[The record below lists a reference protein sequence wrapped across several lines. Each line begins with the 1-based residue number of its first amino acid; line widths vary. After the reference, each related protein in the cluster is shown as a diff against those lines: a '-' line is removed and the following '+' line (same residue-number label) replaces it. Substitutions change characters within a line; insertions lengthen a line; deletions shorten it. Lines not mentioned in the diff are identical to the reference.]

1 MKLFLFFAARTIP
14 AFIITFV
21 VFSLIRVR
29 FFSNRKKNSTGFR
42 EFLLSIFAAYIAF
55 LVIMLFTP
63 NSYIANS
70 GINLTNENFDFVG
83 NFKDRI
89 NSGAWGVNFVPFRT
103 MKNYIKYSGFLH
115 TLTNILGNILIFIPY
130 GILVAEIFPKYRK
143 LSKIFLLSFTTSF
156 FVEFIQ
162 FFIGRSVD
170 IDDLILNVIGSI
182 IGYIIWDKNLKY
194 KFAKKKRKKI
204 RRPRSPKIDKG
215 TRI

>member
-1 MKLFLFFAARTIP
+1 MRLFLFFAARTIP

-21 VFSLIRVR
+21 VFSMVRVK
-29 FFSNRKKNSTGFR
+29 FFSHRKINSNGFR
-42 EFLLSIFAAYIAF
+42 EFLLSLFAGYLAF

-89 NSGAWGVNFVPFRT
+89 TSGAWGVNLVPFRT
-103 MKNYIKYSGFLH
+103 IKNYIKYSGFLH
-115 TLTNILGNILIFIPY
+115 TMTNVMGNVIIFLPF
-130 GILVAEIFPKYRK
+130 GIFVAEILPKARS
-143 LSKIFLLSFTTSF
+143 LSKILAITFFSSF

-170 IDDLILNVIGSI
+170 IDDLMLNVLGSV
-182 IGYIIWDKNLKY
+182 IGYFIWKKNLRF
-194 KFAKKKRKKI
+194 KFAKKKRKKL
-204 RRPRSPKIDKG
+204 KKTEMG
-215 TRI
+215 

>member
-1 MKLFLFFAARTIP
+1 MRLFLFFAVRIIP
-14 AFIITFV
+14 AFIITFIG
-21 VFSLIRVR
+21 FSLIRVK
-29 FFSNRKKNSTGFR
+29 FFSERKKNSTGFR
-42 EFLLSIFAAYIAF
+42 EFLLSLFAAYIAF

-115 TLTNILGNILIFIPY
+115 TLTNIFGNILIFIPY
-130 GILVAEIFPKYRK
+130 GILLPEIFPKYRK
-143 LSKIFLLSFTTSF
+143 MTKVFLLSFVTSF
-156 FVEFIQ
+156 FVEFTQ

-170 IDDLILNVIGSI
+170 IDDLILNVFGSI
-182 IGYIIWDKNLKY
+182 IGYLIWKKFLRY

-204 RRPRSPKIDKG
+204 RRPRSPKIDKDMG
-215 TRI
+215 I

>member
-1 MKLFLFFAARTIP
+1 MRLFLFFAARTIP

-21 VFSLIRVR
+21 VFSLVRVK
-29 FFSNRKKNSTGFR
+29 FFSHRKINSNGFR
-42 EFLLSIFAAYIAF
+42 EFLLSVFAGYIAF

-89 NSGAWGVNFVPFRT
+89 TSGAWGVNLVPFRT
-103 MKNYIKYSGFLH
+103 IKNYIKYSGFLH
-115 TLTNILGNILIFIPY
+115 TMINIVGNIIIFVPF
-130 GILVAEIFPKYRK
+130 GIFVAEIFPNTRK
-143 LSKIFLLSFTTSF
+143 SSHIFLISVCTSF

-170 IDDLILNVIGSI
+170 IDDLMLNVCGSM
-182 IGYIIWDKNLKY
+182 IGYFIWKKFLRF
-194 KFAKKKRKKI
+194 KFAKKKKRI
-204 RRPRSPKIDKG
+204 RHERS
-215 TRI
+215 

>member
-1 MKLFLFFAARTIP
+1 MRLFLFFAARTIP

-21 VFSLIRVR
+21 VFSMVRVK
-29 FFSNRKKNSTGFR
+29 FFSHRKINSNGFR
-42 EFLLSIFAAYIAF
+42 EFLLSLFAGYLAF

-89 NSGAWGVNFVPFRT
+89 TSGAWGVNLVPFRT
-103 MKNYIKYSGFLH
+103 IKNYIKYSGFLH
-115 TLTNILGNILIFIPY
+115 TMINIMGNVIIFVPFGILLPEIFSKTRNILK
-130 GILVAEIFPKYRK
+130 ILVITF
-143 LSKIFLLSFTTSF
+143 FTSF

-170 IDDLILNVIGSI
+170 IDDLMLNVLGSV
-182 IGYIIWDKNLKY
+182 IGYFIWKKNLRF
-194 KFAKKKRKKI
+194 KFAKKKRKKL
-204 RRPRSPKIDKG
+204 KKTEMG
-215 TRI
+215 

>member
-1 MKLFLFFAARTIP
+1 MRLFLFFAVRIIP
-14 AFIITFV
+14 AFIITFIG
-21 VFSLIRVR
+21 FSLIRVK
-29 FFSNRKKNSTGFR
+29 FFSERKKNSTGFR
-42 EFLLSIFAAYIAF
+42 EFLLSLFAAYIAF

-115 TLTNILGNILIFIPY
+115 TLTNIFGNILIFIPY
-130 GILVAEIFPKYRK
+130 GILLPEIFPKCRK
-143 LSKIFLLSFTTSF
+143 MTKVFLLSFVTSF

-170 IDDLILNVIGSI
+170 IDDLILNVFGSI
-182 IGYIIWDKNLKY
+182 IGYLIWKKVLRY

-204 RRPRSPKIDKG
+204 KRPRNPKIDKDMG
-215 TRI
+215 I

>member
-1 MKLFLFFAARTIP
+1 MRLFLFFAVRIIP
-14 AFIITFV
+14 AFIITFIG
-21 VFSLIRVR
+21 FSLIRVK
-29 FFSNRKKNSTGFR
+29 FFSERKKNSTGFR
-42 EFLLSIFAAYIAF
+42 EFLLSLFAAYIAF

-89 NSGAWGVNFVPFRT
+89 NSGAWGVNIVPFRT

-115 TLTNILGNILIFIPY
+115 TLTNIFGNILIFIPY
-130 GILVAEIFPKYRK
+130 GILLPEIFPKYRK
-143 LSKIFLLSFTTSF
+143 MTKVFLLSFVTSF

-170 IDDLILNVIGSI
+170 IDDLILNVFGSI
-182 IGYIIWDKNLKY
+182 IGYLIWKKVLRY

-204 RRPRSPKIDKG
+204 KRPRSPKIDKDMG
-215 TRI
+215 I

>member
-1 MKLFLFFAARTIP
+1 MRLFLFFAARTIP

-21 VFSLIRVR
+21 VFSMVRVK
-29 FFSNRKKNSTGFR
+29 FFSHRKINSSGFR
-42 EFLLSIFAAYIAF
+42 EFLLSLFAGYLAF

-89 NSGAWGVNFVPFRT
+89 TSGAWGVNLVPFRT
-103 MKNYIKYSGFLH
+103 IKNYIKYSGFLH
-115 TLTNILGNILIFIPY
+115 TMTNIMGNVIIFVPFGILLPEIFSKTRNILKIL
-130 GILVAEIFPKYRK
+130 GITFA
-143 LSKIFLLSFTTSF
+143 TSF

-170 IDDLILNVIGSI
+170 VDDLMLNVLGSV
-182 IGYIIWDKNLKY
+182 IGYFIWKKNLRF
-194 KFAKKKRKKI
+194 KFAKKKRKKL
-204 RRPRSPKIDKG
+204 KKTEMG
-215 TRI
+215 

>member
-1 MKLFLFFAARTIP
+1 MRLFLFFAARTIP

-21 VFSLIRVR
+21 VFSMVRVK
-29 FFSNRKKNSTGFR
+29 FFSHRKINSNGFR
-42 EFLLSIFAAYIAF
+42 EFLLSLFAGYLAF

-89 NSGAWGVNFVPFRT
+89 TSGAWGVNLVPFRT
-103 MKNYIKYSGFLH
+103 IKNYIKYSGFLH
-115 TLTNILGNILIFIPY
+115 TMTNIMGNVIIFVPF
-130 GILVAEIFPKYRK
+130 GILLPEIFSKARS
-143 LSKIFLLSFTTSF
+143 LSKILVITFFTSF

-170 IDDLILNVIGSI
+170 IDDLMLNVLGSV
-182 IGYIIWDKNLKY
+182 IGYFIWKKNLRF
-194 KFAKKKRKKI
+194 KFAKKKRKKL
-204 RRPRSPKIDKG
+204 KKTEMG
-215 TRI
+215 

>member
-1 MKLFLFFAARTIP
+1 MRLFLFFAIRIIP
-14 AFIITFV
+14 AFIITFIG
-21 VFSLIRVR
+21 FSLIRVK
-29 FFSNRKKNSTGFR
+29 FFSERKKNSTGFR
-42 EFLLSIFAAYIAF
+42 EFLLSLFAAYIAF

-115 TLTNILGNILIFIPY
+115 TLTNIFGNILIFIPY
-130 GILVAEIFPKYRK
+130 GILLPEIFPKYRK
-143 LSKIFLLSFTTSF
+143 MTKVFLLSFVTSF
-156 FVEFIQ
+156 FVEFTQ

-170 IDDLILNVIGSI
+170 IDDLILNVFGSI
-182 IGYIIWDKNLKY
+182 IGYLIWKKVLRY

-204 RRPRSPKIDKG
+204 KRPRSPKIDKDMG
-215 TRI
+215 I

>member
-1 MKLFLFFAARTIP
+1 MRLFLFFAIRIIP
-14 AFIITFV
+14 AFIITFIG
-21 VFSLIRVR
+21 FSLIRVK
-29 FFSNRKKNSTGFR
+29 FFSERKKNSTGFR
-42 EFLLSIFAAYIAF
+42 EFLLSLFAAYIAF

-115 TLTNILGNILIFIPY
+115 TLTNIFGNILIFIPY
-130 GILVAEIFPKYRK
+130 GILVAEIFPKFRK
-143 LSKIFLLSFTTSF
+143 LSKIFLLSFATSF
-156 FVEFIQ
+156 FVEFTQ

-170 IDDLILNVIGSI
+170 IDDLILNVFGSI
-182 IGYIIWDKNLKY
+182 IGYLIWKKVLRY

-204 RRPRSPKIDKG
+204 RRPRSPKIDKDMG
-215 TRI
+215 I